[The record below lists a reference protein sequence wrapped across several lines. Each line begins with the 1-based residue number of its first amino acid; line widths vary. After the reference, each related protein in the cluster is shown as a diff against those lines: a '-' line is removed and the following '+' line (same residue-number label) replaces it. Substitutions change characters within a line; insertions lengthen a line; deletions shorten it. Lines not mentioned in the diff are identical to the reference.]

1 MWGVLKTINM
11 ETFINIILKIL
22 SGFVATACVATLYF
36 FGRDHKMF
44 DGLMV
49 MIYLQILNIII
60 NKIKE

>member
-1 MWGVLKTINM
+1 M